1 MSSENSIT
9 KNIMMGL
16 VAKRW
21 LNFKMTEEEKEKITK
36 KGMLKDL
43 DIVLYEDEEYK
54 FREVFNMSTGLWI
67 TGDTENG
74 NSPFRRSFP
83 SLLDIGIMGH
93 CPNGKAGICA
103 KAGIQCYQN
112 APNST
117 RPNMSLKDFKT
128 IIDQCKGKTF
138 QVALGGAGDP
148 NLHENF
154 KEIVE
159 YCRKN
164 DIIPNYTT
172 SGFNLTDEQVE
183 ISKQCGAV
191 AVSQYSRL
199 KTAKMPRYAVSED
212 GSRTATGMTE
222 IFSETNPQTNN
233 AIQKFL
239 DAGITTNIHFV
250 LGENTIKEA
259 IIRLK
264 NNLFPN
270 GINAVIFLLHKPI
283 GLGKKENMLGYNAP
297 EVKEFFELIDSKKFP
312 FKIGF
317 DACSVPGIINFT
329 KTIDDRSIETCEG
342 GRTSAYIDS
351 QMNMMPCSFG
361 NQNKSFYVS
370 LYDNTIK
377 EAWESEVFKKFRNH
391 LFYACTNC
399 KDRVNCYGG
408 CPIVEDIVLCNRK
421 EREYKESEERK

>member
-1 MSSENSIT
+1 MEMKKT
-9 KNIMMGL
+9 
-16 VAKRW
+16 
-21 LNFKMTEEEKEKITK
+21 TK
-36 KGMLKDL
+36 KGFFKNLLAKNWIQFKLTTKEAQDITKTKGFENL
-43 DIVLYEDEEYK
+43 NIVLYEDPEFH
-54 FREVFNMSTGLWI
+54 FREYFDKEDGLWI
-67 TGDTENG
+67 TGDCKDG
-74 NSPFRRSFP
+74 SSPFRRSFP

-112 APNST
+112 APNSI
-117 RPNMSLKDFKT
+117 RKNMKLEDFKS

-159 YCRKN
+159 YCRSN
-164 DIIPNYTT
+164 NIIPNYTT

-183 ISKQCGAV
+183 ISKKCGAV

-199 KTAKMPRYAVSED
+199 EIQQMPSYQILED
-212 GSRTATGMTE
+212 GSRIPTE
-222 IFSETNPQTNN
+222 MMQVFSETNPQTNN

-239 DAGITTNIHFV
+239 DAGITTNIHYV
-250 LGENTIKEA
+250 LGKNTIKEA

-270 GINAVIFLLHKPI
+270 GINAVVFLLHKPI
-283 GLGKKENMLGYNAP
+283 GLGQESNMLHYDDP
-297 EVKEFFELIDSKKFP
+297 EVKEFFELIDNEKFP

-329 KTIDDRSIETCEG
+329 KNIDSRSTETCEG
-342 GRTSAYIDS
+342 SRTSAYIDA

-361 NQNKSFYVS
+361 NQDKSYYVS
-370 LYDNTIK
+370 LYDHTIK
-377 EAWESEVFKKFRNH
+377 EAWESDVFNKFRNR
-391 LFYACTNC
+391 LCTSCENC
-399 KDRVNCYGG
+399 KDRINCYGG
-408 CPIVEDIVLCNRK
+408 CPIVPDIVLCHK
-421 EREYKESEERK
+421 KAREYKE

>member
-1 MSSENSIT
+1 MNSINNKKRNFIKSLLAKNWTQFKIKPKEAMEMVKT
-9 KNIMMGL
+9 KGFQSLNIS
-16 VAKRW
+16 
-21 LNFKMTEEEKEKITK
+21 
-36 KGMLKDL
+36 
-43 DIVLYEDEEYK
+43 LYEDPEYH
-54 FREVFNMSTGLWI
+54 FREFFDKETGLWI
-67 TGDTENG
+67 TGDCEDGTT
-74 NSPFRRSFP
+74 PFRRSFP

-117 RPNMSLKDFKT
+117 RDNMKLEDFKT

-159 YCRKN
+159 YCKDN
-164 DIIPNYTT
+164 GIVPNYTT

-199 KTAKMPRYAVSED
+199 EIRQMPSYQVLED
-212 GSRTATGMTE
+212 GSRIPTE
-222 IFSETNPQTNN
+222 MMQVFSETNPQTNI

-239 DAGITTNIHFV
+239 DAGITTNIHYV
-250 LGENTIKEA
+250 LGKNTIKEA

-264 NNLFPN
+264 NNLFPD
-270 GINAVIFLLHKPI
+270 GINAIVFLLHKPV
-283 GLGKKENMLGYNAP
+283 GLGQESNMLHYDNP
-297 EVKEFFELIDSKKFP
+297 EVKEFFELIDNEKFP

-329 KTIDDRSIETCEG
+329 KNIDSRSTETCEG
-342 GRTSAYIDS
+342 SRTSAYIDA

-361 NQNKSFYVS
+361 NQDKSYYVS
-370 LYDNTIK
+370 LYDHTIK
-377 EAWESEVFKKFRNH
+377 EAWESEAFNNFRNH
-391 LFYACTNC
+391 LFKACPNC
-399 KDRVNCYGG
+399 ENRVNCYGG
-408 CPIVEDIVLCNRK
+408 CPIISNIVLCNRQ
-421 EREYKESEERK
+421 ERKY

>member
-1 MSSENSIT
+1 MKEMNNVKDKKRNFLKLALAKKWINFDLKQKQAWEIINSKGFKLLNIT
-9 KNIMMGL
+9 
-16 VAKRW
+16 
-21 LNFKMTEEEKEKITK
+21 
-36 KGMLKDL
+36 
-43 DIVLYEDEEYK
+43 LYEDPEYH
-54 FREVFNMSTGLWI
+54 FREYFDKDTGLWI
-67 TGDTENG
+67 TGDCQNG
-74 NSPFRRSFP
+74 TTPFRRSFP

-112 APNST
+112 APNSIKE
-117 RPNMSLKDFKT
+117 NMKLEDFKT
-128 IIDQCKGKTF
+128 IIDQCKRKTF

-159 YCRKN
+159 YCRN
-164 DIIPNYTT
+164 NGIVPNYTT

-199 KTAKMPRYAVSED
+199 EKDKDRKYVNSYTKPIIGTSNSKTWVESHPETFEAVD
-212 GSRTATGMTE
+212 
-222 IFSETNPQTNN
+222 
-233 AIQKFL
+233 KFIK
-239 DAGITTNIHFV
+239 AGITTNIHYV
-250 LGENTIKEA
+250 LGKNTIKEA

-270 GINAVIFLLHKPI
+270 GINAVVFLLHKPI
-283 GLGKKENMLGYNAP
+283 GLGQESNMLHYDDP
-297 EVKEFFELIDSKKFP
+297 EVKEFFELIDNEKFP

-329 KTIDDRSIETCEG
+329 KNIDSRSTETCEG
-342 GRTSAYIDS
+342 SRTSAYIDA

-361 NQNKSFYVS
+361 NQDKSYYVS
-370 LYDNTIK
+370 LYDHTIK
-377 EAWESEVFKKFRNH
+377 EAWESDVFNKFRNR
-391 LFYACTNC
+391 LCTSCENC
-399 KDRVNCYGG
+399 KDRINCYGG
-408 CPIVEDIVLCNRK
+408 CPIVPDIVLCHK
-421 EREYKESEERK
+421 KAREYKE

>member
-1 MSSENSIT
+1 MDSKNSKERNFIKSLLAKNWTQFKIKPKEAMGMVKT
-9 KNIMMGL
+9 KGFQSLNIS
-16 VAKRW
+16 
-21 LNFKMTEEEKEKITK
+21 
-36 KGMLKDL
+36 
-43 DIVLYEDEEYK
+43 LYEDPEYH
-54 FREVFNMSTGLWI
+54 FREFFDKETGLWI
-67 TGDTENG
+67 TGDCEDGTT
-74 NSPFRRSFP
+74 PFRRSFP

-117 RPNMSLKDFKT
+117 RDNMKLEDFKT

-159 YCRKN
+159 YCRN
-164 DIIPNYTT
+164 NGIIPNYTT
-172 SGFNLTDEQVE
+172 SGFNLTDKQVE

-199 KTAKMPRYAVSED
+199 EIGQMPSYQILED
-212 GSRTATGMTE
+212 GSRIPTE
-222 IFSETNPQTNN
+222 MMQVFSETNPQTNI

-239 DAGITTNIHFV
+239 DAGITTNIHYV
-250 LGENTIKEA
+250 LGKNTIKEA

-264 NNLFPN
+264 NNLFPE
-270 GINAVIFLLHKPI
+270 GINAIVFLLHKPV
-283 GLGKKENMLGYNAP
+283 GLGQESNMLHYDDP
-297 EVKEFFELIDSKKFP
+297 KVKEFFELIDNEKFP

-329 KTIDDRSIETCEG
+329 KNIDSRSTETCEG
-342 GRTSAYIDS
+342 SRTSAYIDA

-361 NQNKSFYVS
+361 NQDKSYYVS
-370 LYDNTIK
+370 LYDHTIK
-377 EAWESEVFKKFRNH
+377 EAWESEVFNNFRNH
-391 LFYACTNC
+391 LFKACPNC
-399 KDRVNCYGG
+399 ENRINCYGG
-408 CPIVEDIVLCNRK
+408 CPIISNIVLCNRQ
-421 EREYKESEERK
+421 ERKY

>member
-1 MSSENSIT
+1 MKSINSKKRNFIKSLLAKNWTQFKIKPKEVMEMVKT
-9 KNIMMGL
+9 KGFQS
-16 VAKRW
+16 
-21 LNFKMTEEEKEKITK
+21 LN
-36 KGMLKDL
+36 
-43 DIVLYEDEEYK
+43 VSLYEDPEYH
-54 FREVFNMSTGLWI
+54 FREFFDKETGLWI
-67 TGDTENG
+67 TGDCEDGTT
-74 NSPFRRSFP
+74 PFRRSFP

-117 RPNMSLKDFKT
+117 RDNMKLEDFKT

-159 YCRKN
+159 YCRDN
-164 DIIPNYTT
+164 GIVPNYTT
-172 SGFNLTDEQVE
+172 SGFNLTDKQVE

-199 KTAKMPRYAVSED
+199 EIGQMPSYQILED
-212 GSRTATGMTE
+212 GSRIPTE
-222 IFSETNPQTNN
+222 MMQVFSETNPQTNI

-239 DAGITTNIHFV
+239 DAGITTNIHYV
-250 LGENTIKEA
+250 LGKNTIKEA

-264 NNLFPN
+264 NNLFPE
-270 GINAVIFLLHKPI
+270 GINAIVFLLHKPV
-283 GLGKKENMLGYNAP
+283 GLGQESNMLHYNDP
-297 EVKEFFELIDSKKFP
+297 EVKEFFELIDNEKFP

-329 KTIDDRSIETCEG
+329 KNIDSRSTETCEG
-342 GRTSAYIDS
+342 SRTSAYIDA

-361 NQNKSFYVS
+361 NQDKSYYVS
-370 LYDNTIK
+370 LYDHTIK
-377 EAWESEVFKKFRNH
+377 EAWESKVFNNFRNH
-391 LFYACTNC
+391 LFKACPNC
-399 KDRVNCYGG
+399 ENRVNCYGG
-408 CPIVEDIVLCNRK
+408 CPIISNIVLCNRQ
-421 EREYKESEERK
+421 ERKY

>member
-1 MSSENSIT
+1 MNSINNKKRNFIKSLLAKNWTQFKIKPKEAMEMVKT
-9 KNIMMGL
+9 KGFQSLNIS
-16 VAKRW
+16 
-21 LNFKMTEEEKEKITK
+21 
-36 KGMLKDL
+36 
-43 DIVLYEDEEYK
+43 LYEDPEYH
-54 FREVFNMSTGLWI
+54 FREFFDKETGLWI
-67 TGDTENG
+67 TGDCEDGTT
-74 NSPFRRSFP
+74 PFRRSFP

-117 RPNMSLKDFKT
+117 RDNMKLEDFKT

-159 YCRKN
+159 YCRN
-164 DIIPNYTT
+164 NGIIPNYTT
-172 SGFNLTDEQVE
+172 SGFNLTDKQVE

-199 KTAKMPRYAVSED
+199 EIGQMPSYQILED
-212 GSRTATGMTE
+212 GSRIPTE
-222 IFSETNPQTNN
+222 MMQVFSETNPQTNI

-239 DAGITTNIHFV
+239 DAGITTNIHYV
-250 LGENTIKEA
+250 LGKNTIKEA

-264 NNLFPN
+264 NNLFPE
-270 GINAVIFLLHKPI
+270 GINAIVFLLHKPV
-283 GLGKKENMLGYNAP
+283 GLGQESNMLHYDDP
-297 EVKEFFELIDSKKFP
+297 EVKEFFELIDNEKFP

-329 KTIDDRSIETCEG
+329 KNIDSRSTETCEG
-342 GRTSAYIDS
+342 SRTSAYIDA

-361 NQNKSFYVS
+361 NQDKSYYVS
-370 LYDNTIK
+370 LYEHTIK
-377 EAWESEVFKKFRNH
+377 EAWESEVFNNFRNH
-391 LFYACTNC
+391 LFKACPNC
-399 KDRVNCYGG
+399 ENRINCYGG
-408 CPIVEDIVLCNRK
+408 CPIISNIVLCNRQ
-421 EREYKESEERK
+421 ERKY

>member
-1 MSSENSIT
+1 MDSKNSKERNFIKSLLAKNWTQFKIKPKEAMEMVKT
-9 KNIMMGL
+9 KGFQSLNIS
-16 VAKRW
+16 
-21 LNFKMTEEEKEKITK
+21 
-36 KGMLKDL
+36 
-43 DIVLYEDEEYK
+43 LYEDPEYH
-54 FREVFNMSTGLWI
+54 FREFFDKETGLWI
-67 TGDTENG
+67 TGDCEDGTT
-74 NSPFRRSFP
+74 PFRRSFP

-117 RPNMSLKDFKT
+117 RDNMKLEDFKT

-159 YCRKN
+159 YCRN
-164 DIIPNYTT
+164 NGIIPNYTT
-172 SGFNLTDEQVE
+172 SGFNLTDKQVE

-199 KTAKMPRYAVSED
+199 EIGQMPSYQILED
-212 GSRTATGMTE
+212 GSRIPTE
-222 IFSETNPQTNN
+222 MMQVFSETNPQTNI

-239 DAGITTNIHFV
+239 DAGITTNIHYV
-250 LGENTIKEA
+250 LGKNTIKEA

-264 NNLFPN
+264 NNLFPE
-270 GINAVIFLLHKPI
+270 GINAIVFLLHKPV
-283 GLGKKENMLGYNAP
+283 GLGQESNMLHYDDP
-297 EVKEFFELIDSKKFP
+297 EVKEFFELIDNEKFP

-329 KTIDDRSIETCEG
+329 KNIDSRSTETCEG
-342 GRTSAYIDS
+342 SRTSAYIDA

-361 NQNKSFYVS
+361 NQDKSYYVS
-370 LYDNTIK
+370 LYEHTIK
-377 EAWESEVFKKFRNH
+377 EAWESEVFNNFRNH
-391 LFYACTNC
+391 LFKACPNC
-399 KDRVNCYGG
+399 ENRINCYGG
-408 CPIVEDIVLCNRK
+408 CPIISNIVL
-421 EREYKESEERK
+421 

>member
-1 MSSENSIT
+1 MDSINNKKRNFIKSLLAKNWTQFKIKPKEAMEMVKT
-9 KNIMMGL
+9 KGFQSLNIS
-16 VAKRW
+16 
-21 LNFKMTEEEKEKITK
+21 
-36 KGMLKDL
+36 
-43 DIVLYEDEEYK
+43 LYEDPEYH
-54 FREVFNMSTGLWI
+54 FREFFDKETGLWI
-67 TGDTENG
+67 TGDCEDGTT
-74 NSPFRRSFP
+74 PFRRSFP

-117 RPNMSLKDFKT
+117 RDNMKLEDFKT

-159 YCRKN
+159 YCKDN
-164 DIIPNYTT
+164 GIVPNYTT
-172 SGFNLTDEQVE
+172 SGFNLTNEQVE

-199 KTAKMPRYAVSED
+199 EIGQMPSYQVLED
-212 GSRTATGMTE
+212 GSRIPTE
-222 IFSETNPQTNN
+222 MMQVFSETNPQTNI

-239 DAGITTNIHFV
+239 DAGITTNIHYV
-250 LGENTIKEA
+250 LGKNTIKEA

-264 NNLFPN
+264 NNLFPD
-270 GINAVIFLLHKPI
+270 GINAIVFLLHKPV
-283 GLGKKENMLGYNAP
+283 GLGQESNMLHYDDP
-297 EVKEFFELIDSKKFP
+297 EVKEFFELIDNEKFP

-329 KTIDDRSIETCEG
+329 KNIDSRSTETCEG
-342 GRTSAYIDS
+342 SRTSAYIDA

-361 NQNKSFYVS
+361 NQDKSYYVS
-370 LYDNTIK
+370 LYDHTIK
-377 EAWESEVFKKFRNH
+377 EAWESEVFNNFRNH
-391 LFYACTNC
+391 LFKACPNC
-399 KDRVNCYGG
+399 ENRVNCYGG
-408 CPIVEDIVLCNRK
+408 CPIISNIVLCNRQ
-421 EREYKESEERK
+421 ERKY

>member
-1 MSSENSIT
+1 MDKKSFL
-9 KNIMMGL
+9 KNIIASKW
-16 VAKRW
+16 V
-21 LNFKMTEEEKEKITK
+21 NFKMTKSQAIELKNKPNYEK
-36 KGMLKDL
+36 LN
-43 DIVLYEDEEYK
+43 IVLYEDPEYE
-54 FREVFNMSTGLWI
+54 FREFFDKSTGLWI
-67 TGDTENG
+67 TGDCKNG
-74 NSPFRRSFP
+74 NTPFRRSFP

-117 RPNMSLKDFKT
+117 RENMKLEDFKS

-164 DIIPNYTT
+164 GIIPNYTT

-183 ISKQCGAV
+183 VSKQCGAV

-199 KTAKMPRYAVSED
+199 NVGNIPEYGT
-212 GSRTATGMTE
+212 TE
-222 IFSETNPQTNN
+222 NGERICLNTKKIYTESNPQTSD

-239 DAGITTNIHFV
+239 DAGITTNIHYV
-250 LGENTIKEA
+250 LGKNTIKEA

-264 NNLFPN
+264 ENLFPK
-270 GINAVIFLLHKPI
+270 GINAIIFLLHKPV
-283 GLGKKENMLGYNAP
+283 GLGQESNMLHYNDP
-297 EVKEFFELIDSKKFP
+297 EVKEFFDLIDNNDFP

-329 KTIDDRSIETCEG
+329 SNIDSRSTETCEG
-342 GRTSAYIDS
+342 SRTSAYIDA

-361 NQNKSFYVS
+361 NQNKSYYVS
-370 LYDNTIK
+370 LYNHTIK
-377 EAWESEVFKKFRNH
+377 EAWESEVFEKFRRR
-391 LFYACTNC
+391 LSTSCMQC

-408 CPIVEDIVLCNRK
+408 CPIIPEVVLCDRK
-421 EREYKESEERK
+421 ERVYNEDKK

>member
-1 MSSENSIT
+1 MDSKNSKERNFIKSLLAKNWTQFKIKPKEAMGMVKT
-9 KNIMMGL
+9 KGFQSLNIS
-16 VAKRW
+16 
-21 LNFKMTEEEKEKITK
+21 
-36 KGMLKDL
+36 
-43 DIVLYEDEEYK
+43 LYEDPEYH
-54 FREVFNMSTGLWI
+54 FREFFDKETGLWI
-67 TGDTENG
+67 TGDCEDGTT
-74 NSPFRRSFP
+74 PFRRSFP

-117 RPNMSLKDFKT
+117 RDNMKLEDFKT

-159 YCRKN
+159 YCRDN
-164 DIIPNYTT
+164 GIVPNYTT
-172 SGFNLTDEQVE
+172 SGFNLTDKQVE

-199 KTAKMPRYAVSED
+199 EIGQMPSYQILED
-212 GSRTATGMTE
+212 GSRIPTE
-222 IFSETNPQTNN
+222 MMQVFSETNPQTNI

-239 DAGITTNIHFV
+239 DAGITTNIHYV
-250 LGENTIKEA
+250 LGKNTIKEA

-264 NNLFPN
+264 NNLFPE
-270 GINAVIFLLHKPI
+270 GINAIVFLLHKPV
-283 GLGKKENMLGYNAP
+283 GLGQESNMLHYDDP
-297 EVKEFFELIDSKKFP
+297 EVKEFFELIDNEKFP

-329 KTIDDRSIETCEG
+329 KNIDSRSTETCEG
-342 GRTSAYIDS
+342 SRTSAYIDA

-361 NQNKSFYVS
+361 NQDKSYYVS
-370 LYDNTIK
+370 LYEHTIK
-377 EAWESEVFKKFRNH
+377 EAWESEVFNNFRNH
-391 LFYACTNC
+391 LFKACPNC
-399 KDRVNCYGG
+399 ENRINCYGG
-408 CPIVEDIVLCNRK
+408 CPIISNIVLCNRQ
-421 EREYKESEERK
+421 ERKY

>member
-1 MSSENSIT
+1 MDSINNKKRNFIKSLLAKNWTQFKIKPKEAMEMVKT
-9 KNIMMGL
+9 KGFQSLNIS
-16 VAKRW
+16 
-21 LNFKMTEEEKEKITK
+21 
-36 KGMLKDL
+36 
-43 DIVLYEDEEYK
+43 LYEDPEYH
-54 FREVFNMSTGLWI
+54 FREFFDKETGLWI
-67 TGDTENG
+67 TGDCEDGTT
-74 NSPFRRSFP
+74 PFRRSFP

-117 RPNMSLKDFKT
+117 RDNMKLEDFKT

-159 YCRKN
+159 YCKDN
-164 DIIPNYTT
+164 GIVPNYTT
-172 SGFNLTDEQVE
+172 SGFNLTNEQVE

-199 KTAKMPRYAVSED
+199 EIGQMPSYQILED
-212 GSRTATGMTE
+212 GSRIPTE
-222 IFSETNPQTNN
+222 MMQVFSETNPQTNI

-239 DAGITTNIHFV
+239 DAGITTNIHYV
-250 LGENTIKEA
+250 LGKNTIKEA

-264 NNLFPN
+264 NNLFPD
-270 GINAVIFLLHKPI
+270 GINAIVFLLHKPV
-283 GLGKKENMLGYNAP
+283 GLGQESNMLHYDDP
-297 EVKEFFELIDSKKFP
+297 EVKEFFELIDNEKFP

-329 KTIDDRSIETCEG
+329 KNIDSRSTETCEG
-342 GRTSAYIDS
+342 SRTSAYIDA

-361 NQNKSFYVS
+361 NQDKSYYVS
-370 LYDNTIK
+370 LYDHTIK
-377 EAWESEVFKKFRNH
+377 EAWESEVFNNFRNH
-391 LFYACTNC
+391 LFKACPNC
-399 KDRVNCYGG
+399 ENRVNCYGG
-408 CPIVEDIVLCNRK
+408 CPIISNIVLCNRQ
-421 EREYKESEERK
+421 ERKY

>member
-1 MSSENSIT
+1 MNSINNKKRNFIKSLLAKNWTQFKIKPKEAMEMIKT
-9 KNIMMGL
+9 KGFQSLNIS
-16 VAKRW
+16 
-21 LNFKMTEEEKEKITK
+21 
-36 KGMLKDL
+36 
-43 DIVLYEDEEYK
+43 LYEDPEYH
-54 FREVFNMSTGLWI
+54 FREFFDKETGLWI
-67 TGDTENG
+67 TGDCEDGTT
-74 NSPFRRSFP
+74 PFRRSFP

-93 CPNGKAGICA
+93 CPNGKVGICA

-117 RPNMSLKDFKT
+117 RDNMKLEDFKT

-159 YCRKN
+159 YCRDN
-164 DIIPNYTT
+164 GIIPNYTT

-199 KTAKMPRYAVSED
+199 EIGQMPSYQVLED
-212 GSRTATGMTE
+212 GSRIPTE
-222 IFSETNPQTNN
+222 MMQVFSETNPQTNI

-239 DAGITTNIHFV
+239 DAGITTNIHYV
-250 LGENTIKEA
+250 LGKNTIKEA

-264 NNLFPN
+264 NNLFPD
-270 GINAVIFLLHKPI
+270 GINAIVFLLHKPV
-283 GLGKKENMLGYNAP
+283 GLGQESNMLHYDDL
-297 EVKEFFELIDSKKFP
+297 EVKEFFELIDNEKFP

-329 KTIDDRSIETCEG
+329 KNIDSRSTETCEG
-342 GRTSAYIDS
+342 SRTSAYIDA

-361 NQNKSFYVS
+361 NQDKSYYVS
-370 LYDNTIK
+370 LYDHTIK
-377 EAWESEVFKKFRNH
+377 EAWESEVFNNFRNH
-391 LFYACTNC
+391 LFKACPNC
-399 KDRVNCYGG
+399 ENRVNCYGG
-408 CPIVEDIVLCNRK
+408 CPIISNIVLCNRQ
-421 EREYKESEERK
+421 ERKY

>member
-1 MSSENSIT
+1 MDSKNSKERNFIKSLLAKNWTQFKIKPKEAMGMVKT
-9 KNIMMGL
+9 KGFQSLNIS
-16 VAKRW
+16 
-21 LNFKMTEEEKEKITK
+21 
-36 KGMLKDL
+36 
-43 DIVLYEDEEYK
+43 LYEDPEYH
-54 FREVFNMSTGLWI
+54 FREFFDKETGLWI
-67 TGDTENG
+67 TGDCEDG
-74 NSPFRRSFP
+74 SVPFRRSFP

-117 RPNMSLKDFKT
+117 RDNMKLEDFKT

-159 YCRKN
+159 YCRN
-164 DIIPNYTT
+164 NGIIPNYTT
-172 SGFNLTDEQVE
+172 SGFNLTDKQVE

-199 KTAKMPRYAVSED
+199 EIGQMPSYQILED
-212 GSRTATGMTE
+212 GSRIPTE
-222 IFSETNPQTNN
+222 MMQVFSETNPQTNI

-239 DAGITTNIHFV
+239 DAGITTNIHYV
-250 LGENTIKEA
+250 LGKNTIKEA

-264 NNLFPN
+264 NNLFPE
-270 GINAVIFLLHKPI
+270 GINAIVFLLHKPV
-283 GLGKKENMLGYNAP
+283 GLGKEENMLHYDDP
-297 EVKEFFELIDSKKFP
+297 EVKEFFELIDNEKFP

-329 KTIDDRSIETCEG
+329 KNIDSRSTETCEG
-342 GRTSAYIDS
+342 SRTSAYIDA

-361 NQNKSFYVS
+361 NQDKSYYVS

-377 EAWESEVFKKFRNH
+377 EAWESEVFNNFRNH
-391 LFYACTNC
+391 LFKACPNC
-399 KDRVNCYGG
+399 ENRINCYGG
-408 CPIVEDIVLCNRK
+408 CPIISNIVLCNRQ
-421 EREYKESEERK
+421 ERKY

>member
-1 MSSENSIT
+1 MKSINSKKRNFIKSLLAKNWTQFKIKPKEVMEMVKT
-9 KNIMMGL
+9 KGFQS
-16 VAKRW
+16 
-21 LNFKMTEEEKEKITK
+21 LN
-36 KGMLKDL
+36 
-43 DIVLYEDEEYK
+43 VSLYEDPEYH
-54 FREVFNMSTGLWI
+54 FREFFDKETGLWI
-67 TGDTENG
+67 TGDCKDGTT
-74 NSPFRRSFP
+74 PFRRSFP

-112 APNST
+112 APNSA
-117 RPNMSLKDFKT
+117 RDNMKLEDFKT

-159 YCRKN
+159 YCRDN
-164 DIIPNYTT
+164 GIVPNYTT
-172 SGFNLTDEQVE
+172 SGFNLTDKQVE

-199 KTAKMPRYAVSED
+199 EIGQMPSYQILED
-212 GSRTATGMTE
+212 GSRIPTE
-222 IFSETNPQTNN
+222 MMQVFSETNPQTNI

-239 DAGITTNIHFV
+239 DAGITTNIHYV
-250 LGENTIKEA
+250 LGKNTIKEA

-264 NNLFPN
+264 NNLFPE
-270 GINAVIFLLHKPI
+270 GINAIVFLLHKPV
-283 GLGKKENMLGYNAP
+283 GLGQESNMLHYDDP
-297 EVKEFFELIDSKKFP
+297 EVKEFFELIDNEKFP

-329 KTIDDRSIETCEG
+329 KNIDSRSTETCEG
-342 GRTSAYIDS
+342 SRTSAYIDA

-361 NQNKSFYVS
+361 NQDKSYYVS
-370 LYDNTIK
+370 LYDHTIK
-377 EAWESEVFKKFRNH
+377 EAWESEVFNNFRNH
-391 LFYACTNC
+391 LFKACPNC
-399 KDRVNCYGG
+399 KNRINCYGG
-408 CPIVEDIVLCNRK
+408 CPIISNIVLCNRQ
-421 EREYKESEERK
+421 ERKY

>member
-1 MSSENSIT
+1 MDSINNKKRNFIKSLLAKNWTQFKIKPKEAMEMVKT
-9 KNIMMGL
+9 KGFQSLNIS
-16 VAKRW
+16 
-21 LNFKMTEEEKEKITK
+21 
-36 KGMLKDL
+36 
-43 DIVLYEDEEYK
+43 LYEDPEYH
-54 FREVFNMSTGLWI
+54 FREFFDKETGLWI
-67 TGDTENG
+67 TGDCEDGTT
-74 NSPFRRSFP
+74 PFRRSFP

-117 RPNMSLKDFKT
+117 RDNMKLEDFKT

-159 YCRKN
+159 YCKDN
-164 DIIPNYTT
+164 GIVPNYTT
-172 SGFNLTDEQVE
+172 SGFNLTNEQVE

-199 KTAKMPRYAVSED
+199 EIGQMPSYQVLED
-212 GSRTATGMTE
+212 GSRIPTE
-222 IFSETNPQTNN
+222 MMQVFSETNPQTNI

-239 DAGITTNIHFV
+239 DAGITTNIHYV
-250 LGENTIKEA
+250 LGKNTIKEA

-264 NNLFPN
+264 NNLFPD
-270 GINAVIFLLHKPI
+270 GINAIVFLLHKPV
-283 GLGKKENMLGYNAP
+283 GLGQESNMLHYDDP
-297 EVKEFFELIDSKKFP
+297 KVKEFFELIDNEKFP

-329 KTIDDRSIETCEG
+329 KNIDSRSTETCEG
-342 GRTSAYIDS
+342 SRTSAYIDA

-361 NQNKSFYVS
+361 NQDKSYYVS
-370 LYDNTIK
+370 LYNNTIK
-377 EAWESEVFKKFRNH
+377 EAWESEVFNNFRNH
-391 LFYACTNC
+391 LFKACPNC
-399 KDRVNCYGG
+399 KNRVNCYGG
-408 CPIVEDIVLCNRK
+408 CPIISNIVLCNRQ
-421 EREYKESEERK
+421 ERKY

>member
-1 MSSENSIT
+1 MDKKSFL
-9 KNIMMGL
+9 KNIIASKW
-16 VAKRW
+16 V
-21 LNFKMTEEEKEKITK
+21 NFKMTKSQAIELKNKPNYEK
-36 KGMLKDL
+36 LN
-43 DIVLYEDEEYK
+43 IVLYEDPEYE
-54 FREVFNMSTGLWI
+54 FREFFDKSTGLWI
-67 TGDTENG
+67 TGDCKNG
-74 NSPFRRSFP
+74 NTPFRRSFP

-117 RPNMSLKDFKT
+117 RENMKLEDFKS

-164 DIIPNYTT
+164 GIIPNYTT

-183 ISKQCGAV
+183 VSKQCGAV

-199 KTAKMPRYAVSED
+199 NVGNIPEYGT
-212 GSRTATGMTE
+212 TE
-222 IFSETNPQTNN
+222 NGERICLNTKKIYTESNPQTSD

-239 DAGITTNIHFV
+239 DAGITTNIHYV
-250 LGENTIKEA
+250 LGKNTIKEA

-264 NNLFPN
+264 EKLFPE
-270 GINAVIFLLHKPI
+270 GINAIIFLLHKPV
-283 GLGKKENMLGYNAP
+283 GLGQESNMLHYNDP
-297 EVKEFFELIDSKKFP
+297 EVKEFFELIDDNDFP

-329 KTIDDRSIETCEG
+329 SNIDSRSTETCEG
-342 GRTSAYIDS
+342 SRTSAYIDA

-361 NQNKSFYVS
+361 NQNKSYYVS
-370 LYDNTIK
+370 LYDHTIK
-377 EAWESEVFKKFRNH
+377 EAWESEVFEKFRRRLNTS
-391 LFYACTNC
+391 CMQC

-408 CPIVEDIVLCNRK
+408 CPIIPEVVLCDRK
-421 EREYKESEERK
+421 ERVYNEDKK

>member
-1 MSSENSIT
+1 MDSKNSKERNFIKSLLAKNWTQFKIKPKEAMEMIKT
-9 KNIMMGL
+9 KGFQSLNIS
-16 VAKRW
+16 
-21 LNFKMTEEEKEKITK
+21 
-36 KGMLKDL
+36 
-43 DIVLYEDEEYK
+43 LYEDPEYH
-54 FREVFNMSTGLWI
+54 FREFFDKETGLWI
-67 TGDTENG
+67 TGDCEDGTT
-74 NSPFRRSFP
+74 PFRRSFP

-117 RPNMSLKDFKT
+117 RDNMKLEDFKT

-154 KEIVE
+154 KEIVD
-159 YCRKN
+159 YCRN
-164 DIIPNYTT
+164 NGIIPNYTT
-172 SGFNLTDEQVE
+172 SGFNLTDKQVE

-199 KTAKMPRYAVSED
+199 EIGQMPSYQILED
-212 GSRTATGMTE
+212 GSRIPTE
-222 IFSETNPQTNN
+222 MMQVFSETNPQTNI

-239 DAGITTNIHFV
+239 DAGITTNIHYV
-250 LGENTIKEA
+250 LGKNTIKEA

-264 NNLFPN
+264 NNLFPE
-270 GINAVIFLLHKPI
+270 GINAIVFLLHKPV
-283 GLGKKENMLGYNAP
+283 GLGQESNMLHYDDP
-297 EVKEFFELIDSKKFP
+297 EVKEFFELIDNEKFP

-329 KTIDDRSIETCEG
+329 KNIDSRSTETCEG
-342 GRTSAYIDS
+342 SRTSAYIDA

-361 NQNKSFYVS
+361 NQDKSYYVS
-370 LYDNTIK
+370 LYEHTIK
-377 EAWESEVFKKFRNH
+377 EAWESEVFNNFRNH
-391 LFYACTNC
+391 LFKACPNC
-399 KDRVNCYGG
+399 ENRINCYGG
-408 CPIVEDIVLCNRK
+408 CPIISNIVLCNRQ
-421 EREYKESEERK
+421 ERKY

>member
-1 MSSENSIT
+1 MNSKNSKERNFIKSLLAKNWTQFKIKPKEAMEMVKT
-9 KNIMMGL
+9 KGFQSLNIS
-16 VAKRW
+16 
-21 LNFKMTEEEKEKITK
+21 
-36 KGMLKDL
+36 
-43 DIVLYEDEEYK
+43 LYEDPEYH
-54 FREVFNMSTGLWI
+54 FREFFDKETGLWI
-67 TGDTENG
+67 TGDCEDGTT
-74 NSPFRRSFP
+74 PFRRSFP

-117 RPNMSLKDFKT
+117 RDNMKLEDFKT

-159 YCRKN
+159 YCRN
-164 DIIPNYTT
+164 NGIIPNYTT
-172 SGFNLTDEQVE
+172 SGFNLTDKQVE

-199 KTAKMPRYAVSED
+199 EIGQMPSYQILED
-212 GSRTATGMTE
+212 GSRIPTE
-222 IFSETNPQTNN
+222 MMQVFSETNPQTNI

-239 DAGITTNIHFV
+239 DAGITTNIHYV
-250 LGENTIKEA
+250 LGKNTIKEA

-264 NNLFPN
+264 NNLFPE
-270 GINAVIFLLHKPI
+270 GINAIVFLLHKPV
-283 GLGKKENMLGYNAP
+283 GLGQESNMLHYDDP
-297 EVKEFFELIDSKKFP
+297 EVKEFFELIDNEKFP

-329 KTIDDRSIETCEG
+329 KNIDSRSTETCEG
-342 GRTSAYIDS
+342 SRTSAYIDA

-361 NQNKSFYVS
+361 NQDKSYYVS

-377 EAWESEVFKKFRNH
+377 EAWESEVFNNFRNH
-391 LFYACTNC
+391 LFKACPNC
-399 KDRVNCYGG
+399 KNRVNCYGG
-408 CPIVEDIVLCNRK
+408 CPIISNIVLCNRQ
-421 EREYKESEERK
+421 ERKY

>member
-1 MSSENSIT
+1 M
-9 KNIMMGL
+9 
-16 VAKRW
+16 
-21 LNFKMTEEEKEKITK
+21 
-36 KGMLKDL
+36 
-43 DIVLYEDEEYK
+43 
-54 FREVFNMSTGLWI
+54 
-67 TGDTENG
+67 
-74 NSPFRRSFP
+74 
-83 SLLDIGIMGH
+83 LDIGIMGH

-117 RPNMSLKDFKT
+117 RENMKLEDFKI

-164 DIIPNYTT
+164 GIIPNYTT

-199 KTAKMPRYAVSED
+199 KI
-212 GSRTATGMTE
+212 GSIPEYGTTE
-222 IFSETNPQTNN
+222 NGEHICLSLNKTHTETNPQTNN

-239 DAGITTNIHFV
+239 DAGITTNIHYV
-250 LGENTIKEA
+250 LGKNTIKEA

-264 NNLFPN
+264 ESLFPK
-270 GINAVIFLLHKPI
+270 GINAIIFLLHKPV
-283 GLGKKENMLGYNAP
+283 GLGQESNMLHYDDP
-297 EVKEFFELIDSKKFP
+297 EVKEFFDLIDNNDFP

-329 KTIDDRSIETCEG
+329 SNIDSRSTETCEG
-342 GRTSAYIDS
+342 SRTSAYIDA

-361 NQNKSFYVS
+361 NQNKSYYVS
-370 LYDNTIK
+370 LYNHTIK
-377 EAWESEVFKKFRNH
+377 EAWESEVFEKFRRR
-391 LFYACTNC
+391 LSTSCMQC

-408 CPIVEDIVLCNRK
+408 CPIIPEVVLCDRK
-421 EREYKESEERK
+421 ERVYNEDKK

>member
-1 MSSENSIT
+1 MDSKNSKERNFIKSLLAKNWTQFKIKPKEAMEMVKT
-9 KNIMMGL
+9 KGFQSLNIS
-16 VAKRW
+16 
-21 LNFKMTEEEKEKITK
+21 
-36 KGMLKDL
+36 
-43 DIVLYEDEEYK
+43 LYEDPEYH
-54 FREVFNMSTGLWI
+54 FREFFDKETGLWI
-67 TGDTENG
+67 TGDCEDGTT
-74 NSPFRRSFP
+74 PFRRSFP

-117 RPNMSLKDFKT
+117 RDNMKLEDFKT

-159 YCRKN
+159 YCKDN
-164 DIIPNYTT
+164 GIVPNYTT
-172 SGFNLTDEQVE
+172 SGFNLTNEQVE

-199 KTAKMPRYAVSED
+199 EIGQMPSYQVLED
-212 GSRTATGMTE
+212 GSRIPTE
-222 IFSETNPQTNN
+222 MMQVFSETNPQTNI

-239 DAGITTNIHFV
+239 DAGITTNIHYV
-250 LGENTIKEA
+250 LGKNTIKEA

-264 NNLFPN
+264 NNLFPD
-270 GINAVIFLLHKPI
+270 GINAIVFLLHKPV
-283 GLGKKENMLGYNAP
+283 GLGQESNMLHYDDL
-297 EVKEFFELIDSKKFP
+297 EVKEFFELIDNEKFP

-329 KTIDDRSIETCEG
+329 KNIDSRSTETCEG
-342 GRTSAYIDS
+342 SRTSAYIDAR
-351 QMNMMPCSFG
+351 MNMMPCSFG
-361 NQNKSFYVS
+361 NQDKSYYVS
-370 LYDNTIK
+370 LYDHTIK
-377 EAWESEVFKKFRNH
+377 EAWESEVFNNFRNH
-391 LFYACTNC
+391 LFKACPNC
-399 KDRVNCYGG
+399 ENRVNCYGG
-408 CPIVEDIVLCNRK
+408 CPIISNIVLCNRQ
-421 EREYKESEERK
+421 ERKY

>member
-1 MSSENSIT
+1 MDSKNSKERNFIKSLLAKNWTQFKIKPKEAMEMVKT
-9 KNIMMGL
+9 KGFQSLNIS
-16 VAKRW
+16 
-21 LNFKMTEEEKEKITK
+21 
-36 KGMLKDL
+36 
-43 DIVLYEDEEYK
+43 LYEDPEYH
-54 FREVFNMSTGLWI
+54 FREFFDKETGLWI
-67 TGDTENG
+67 TGDCEDGTT
-74 NSPFRRSFP
+74 PFRRSFP

-117 RPNMSLKDFKT
+117 RDNMKLEDFKT

-159 YCRKN
+159 YCRDN
-164 DIIPNYTT
+164 GIVPNYTT
-172 SGFNLTDEQVE
+172 SGFNLTDKQVE

-199 KTAKMPRYAVSED
+199 EIGQMPSYQILED
-212 GSRTATGMTE
+212 GSRIPTE
-222 IFSETNPQTNN
+222 MMQVFSETNPQTNI

-239 DAGITTNIHFV
+239 DAGITTNIHYV
-250 LGENTIKEA
+250 LGKNTIKEA

-264 NNLFPN
+264 NNLFPE
-270 GINAVIFLLHKPI
+270 GINAIVFLLHKPV
-283 GLGKKENMLGYNAP
+283 GLGQESNMLHYNDP
-297 EVKEFFELIDSKKFP
+297 EVKEFFELIDNEKFP

-329 KTIDDRSIETCEG
+329 KNIDSRSTETCEG
-342 GRTSAYIDS
+342 SRTSAYIDA

-361 NQNKSFYVS
+361 NQDKSYYVS
-370 LYDNTIK
+370 LYEHTIK
-377 EAWESEVFKKFRNH
+377 EAWESEVFNNFRNH
-391 LFYACTNC
+391 LFKACPNC
-399 KDRVNCYGG
+399 ENRINCYGG
-408 CPIVEDIVLCNRK
+408 CPIISNIVLCNRQ
-421 EREYKESEERK
+421 ERKY

>member
-1 MSSENSIT
+1 MDKKSFL
-9 KNIMMGL
+9 KNIIASKW
-16 VAKRW
+16 V
-21 LNFKMTEEEKEKITK
+21 NFKMTKSQAIELKNKPNYEK
-36 KGMLKDL
+36 LN
-43 DIVLYEDEEYK
+43 IVLYEDPEYE
-54 FREVFNMSTGLWI
+54 FREFFDKSTGLWI
-67 TGDTENG
+67 TGDCKNG
-74 NSPFRRSFP
+74 NTPFRRSFP

-117 RPNMSLKDFKT
+117 RENMKLEDFKS

-164 DIIPNYTT
+164 GIIPNYTT

-183 ISKQCGAV
+183 VSKQCGAV

-199 KTAKMPRYAVSED
+199 NVGNIPEYGT
-212 GSRTATGMTE
+212 TE
-222 IFSETNPQTNN
+222 NGERICLNTKKIYTESNPQTSD

-239 DAGITTNIHFV
+239 DAGITTNIHYV
-250 LGENTIKEA
+250 LGKNTIKEA

-264 NNLFPN
+264 EKLFPE
-270 GINAVIFLLHKPI
+270 GINAIIFLLHKPV
-283 GLGKKENMLGYNAP
+283 GLGQESNMLHYNDP
-297 EVKEFFELIDSKKFP
+297 EVKEFFELIDNNDFP

-317 DACSVPGIINFT
+317 DACSVPGIVNFT
-329 KTIDDRSIETCEG
+329 SNIDSRSTETCEG
-342 GRTSAYIDS
+342 SRTSAYIDA

-361 NQNKSFYVS
+361 NQNESYYVS
-370 LYDNTIK
+370 LYDHTIK
-377 EAWESEVFKKFRNH
+377 EAWESEVFEKFRNR
-391 LFYACTNC
+391 LSTSCMQC

-408 CPIVEDIVLCNRK
+408 CPIIPKVVLCDRK
-421 EREYKESEERK
+421 ERVYNEDKE

>member
-1 MSSENSIT
+1 MNSINNKKRNFIKSLLAKNWTQFKIKPKEAMEMVQT
-9 KNIMMGL
+9 KGFQSLNIS
-16 VAKRW
+16 
-21 LNFKMTEEEKEKITK
+21 
-36 KGMLKDL
+36 
-43 DIVLYEDEEYK
+43 LYEDPEYH
-54 FREVFNMSTGLWI
+54 FREFFDKETGLWI
-67 TGDTENG
+67 TGDCEDG
-74 NSPFRRSFP
+74 NIPFRRSFP

-117 RPNMSLKDFKT
+117 RDNMKLEDFKT

-159 YCRKN
+159 YCKDN
-164 DIIPNYTT
+164 GIVPNYTT
-172 SGFNLTDEQVE
+172 SGFNLTNEQVE

-199 KTAKMPRYAVSED
+199 EIGQMPSYQVLED
-212 GSRTATGMTE
+212 GSRIPTE
-222 IFSETNPQTNN
+222 MMQVFSETNPQTNI

-239 DAGITTNIHFV
+239 DAGITTNIHYV
-250 LGENTIKEA
+250 LGKNTIKEA

-264 NNLFPN
+264 NNLFPD
-270 GINAVIFLLHKPI
+270 GINAIVFLLHKPV
-283 GLGKKENMLGYNAP
+283 GLGQESNMLHYDDP
-297 EVKEFFELIDSKKFP
+297 EVKEFFELIDNEKFP

-329 KTIDDRSIETCEG
+329 KNIDSRSTETCEG
-342 GRTSAYIDS
+342 SRTSAYIDA

-361 NQNKSFYVS
+361 NQDKSYYVS
-370 LYDNTIK
+370 LYDHTIK
-377 EAWESEVFKKFRNH
+377 EAWESEVFNNFRNH
-391 LFYACTNC
+391 LFKACPNC
-399 KDRVNCYGG
+399 ENRVNCYGG
-408 CPIVEDIVLCNRK
+408 CPIISNIVLCNRQ
-421 EREYKESEERK
+421 ERKY

>member
-1 MSSENSIT
+1 MDSKNSKERNFIKSLLAKNWTQFKIKPKEAMEMIKT
-9 KNIMMGL
+9 KGFQSLNIS
-16 VAKRW
+16 
-21 LNFKMTEEEKEKITK
+21 
-36 KGMLKDL
+36 
-43 DIVLYEDEEYK
+43 LYEDPEYH
-54 FREVFNMSTGLWI
+54 FREFFDKETGLWI
-67 TGDTENG
+67 TGDCEDGTT
-74 NSPFRRSFP
+74 PFRRSFP

-117 RPNMSLKDFKT
+117 RDNMKLEDFKT

-154 KEIVE
+154 KEIVD
-159 YCRKN
+159 YCRN
-164 DIIPNYTT
+164 NGIIPNYTT
-172 SGFNLTDEQVE
+172 SGFNLTDKQVE

-199 KTAKMPRYAVSED
+199 EIGQMPSYQILED
-212 GSRTATGMTE
+212 GSRIPTE
-222 IFSETNPQTNN
+222 MMQVFSETNPQTNI

-239 DAGITTNIHFV
+239 DAGITTNIHYV
-250 LGENTIKEA
+250 LGKNTIKEA

-264 NNLFPN
+264 NNLFPE
-270 GINAVIFLLHKPI
+270 GINAIVFLLHKPV
-283 GLGKKENMLGYNAP
+283 GLGQESNMLHYDDP
-297 EVKEFFELIDSKKFP
+297 EVKEFFELIDNEKFP

-329 KTIDDRSIETCEG
+329 KNIDSRSTETCEG
-342 GRTSAYIDS
+342 SRTSAYIDA

-361 NQNKSFYVS
+361 NQDKSYYVS

-377 EAWESEVFKKFRNH
+377 EAWESEVFNNFRNH
-391 LFYACTNC
+391 LFKACPNC
-399 KDRVNCYGG
+399 KNRVNCYGG
-408 CPIVEDIVLCNRK
+408 CPIISNIVLCNRQ
-421 EREYKESEERK
+421 ERKY

>member
-1 MSSENSIT
+1 MDSKNSKERNFIKSLLAKNWTQFKIKPKEAMEMVKT
-9 KNIMMGL
+9 KGFQSLNIS
-16 VAKRW
+16 
-21 LNFKMTEEEKEKITK
+21 
-36 KGMLKDL
+36 
-43 DIVLYEDEEYK
+43 LYEDPEYH
-54 FREVFNMSTGLWI
+54 FREFFDKETGLWI
-67 TGDTENG
+67 TGDCEDGTT
-74 NSPFRRSFP
+74 PFRRSFP

-117 RPNMSLKDFKT
+117 RDNMKLEDFKT

-159 YCRKN
+159 YCRN
-164 DIIPNYTT
+164 NGIIPNYTT
-172 SGFNLTDEQVE
+172 SGFNLTDKQVE

-199 KTAKMPRYAVSED
+199 EIGQMPSYQILED
-212 GSRTATGMTE
+212 GSRIPTE
-222 IFSETNPQTNN
+222 MMQVFSETNPQTNI

-239 DAGITTNIHFV
+239 DAGITTNIHYV
-250 LGENTIKEA
+250 LGKNTIKEA

-264 NNLFPN
+264 NNLFPE
-270 GINAVIFLLHKPI
+270 GINAIVFLLHKPV
-283 GLGKKENMLGYNAP
+283 GLGQESNMLHYDDP
-297 EVKEFFELIDSKKFP
+297 EVKEFFELIDNEKFP

-329 KTIDDRSIETCEG
+329 KNIDSRSTETCEG
-342 GRTSAYIDS
+342 SRTSAYIDA

-361 NQNKSFYVS
+361 NQDKSYYVS
-370 LYDNTIK
+370 LYEHTIK
-377 EAWESEVFKKFRNH
+377 EAWESEVFNNFRNH
-391 LFYACTNC
+391 LFKACPNC
-399 KDRVNCYGG
+399 ENRINCYGG
-408 CPIVEDIVLCNRK
+408 CPIISNIVLCNRQ
-421 EREYKESEERK
+421 ERKY